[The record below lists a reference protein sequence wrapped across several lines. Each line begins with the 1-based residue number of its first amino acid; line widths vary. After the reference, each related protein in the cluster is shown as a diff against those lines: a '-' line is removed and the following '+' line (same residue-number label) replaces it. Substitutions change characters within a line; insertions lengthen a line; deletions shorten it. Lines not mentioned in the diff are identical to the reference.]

1 MHTQN
6 TQNPP
11 ISAPGYDL
19 VEVRK
24 EKPFT
29 TTLAIADGVGLEHKR
44 VIELVRRYRS
54 DFEEFGFLRF
64 ETAKNRG
71 TQGAP
76 TEYAELN
83 EDQATYL
90 ITLFRNN
97 PIVRGFKIRLV
108 KAFRTALNEI
118 ERLTKQRT
126 EPQWQLIRD
135 ETKVGFKWM
144 NETLQE
150 TRAAIGK
157 ATQAFHF
164 SNEARMINAVLTG
177 KHGTLDRNSL
187 SASDLVLMAELQR
200 INAIL
205 IGQNLTYKDR
215 QAILMDRATKKIAA

>member
-1 MHTQN
+1 MPNQHTQN
-6 TQNPP
+6 PSIAAT
-11 ISAPGYDL
+11 AHDL
-19 VEVRK
+19 VDVRK

-29 TTLAIADGVGLEHKR
+29 TTLAVADGVGLDHKM
-44 VIELVRRYRS
+44 VIRLVRKYKT
-54 DFEEFGFLRF
+54 DFDEFGALNFQSSL
-64 ETAKNRG
+64 NSHG
-71 TQGAP
+71 SP

-97 PIVRGFKIRLV
+97 PVVRGFKIRLV
-108 KAFRTALNEI
+108 KAFRKALNEI

-157 ATQAFHF
+157 ATKSFHY
-164 SNEARMINAVLTG
+164 SNEARMINAVLAG
-177 KHGTLDRNSL
+177 KHGKLDRNSL
-187 SASDLVLMAELQR
+187 SASDLVLMADLQR
-200 INAIL
+200 LNAVL
-205 IGQNLTYKDR
+205 IGQNLSYKDR